1 MSTLNGNG
9 ASSADIAPKLDVRCE
24 LDRREVSPA
33 ASEVPRRGRTLRV
46 AVVVAGLLAVLGI
59 GWGAGLKTHDRMPTW
74 FQDTPGASVWFQET
88 AAVLQS
94 YLETQGKSIVVGI
107 AALASPSA
115 SPEPSSPGRIP
126 DEIATTEIIERT
138 VDALGI
144 KMDLLRVSS
153 ATVIS
158 ELGRGFE
165 QLNGSVERGQREM
178 LAKLDQLQDR
188 VERLERQ
195 LSTASTSGQAQPAEQ
210 PPAPR
215 NAPPPSQGSAPPAAT
230 GTPKPVTPPPQP
242 KRVENWA
249 VREVVDGMAILA
261 GPSGIIGVVNGD
273 IVPGVGRVESIS
285 RRGGRWQVGTSRGVI
300 TDR

>member
-24 LDRREVSPA
+24 FDRREASPT
-33 ASEVPRRGRTLRV
+33 ASEVPRRARTLRV

-59 GWGAGLKTHDRMPTW
+59 GWGAGVKTHDQMSTW
-74 FQDTPGASVWFQET
+74 IQETPGASVWFQET
-88 AAVLQS
+88 AGALQS
-94 YLETQGKSIVVGI
+94 YLETQGKSMVVGI

-115 SPEPSSPGRIP
+115 SPEPSSPERLP
-126 DEIATTEIIERT
+126 HEIATTEFIERS

-158 ELGRGFE
+158 EVGRGFE
-165 QLNGSVERGQREM
+165 QLNASVERGQREM

-230 GTPKPVTPPPQP
+230 GTPKPATPPPP

>member
-9 ASSADIAPKLDVRCE
+9 ASSANTPPKLEVRCE
-24 LDRREVSPA
+24 LDRQGSSPS
-33 ASEVPRRGRTLRV
+33 ASAVPRRARRLRV
-46 AVVVAGLLAVLGI
+46 AATVAGLLVVLGL
-59 GWGAGLKTHDRMPTW
+59 GWGAGLKTNDQVSTW
-74 FQDTPGASVWFQET
+74 FHET
-88 AAVLQS
+88 AGALQS
-94 YLETQGKSIVVGI
+94 HLETQGRRIVIGI

-115 SPEPSSPGRIP
+115 SPEPLGPGRLP
-126 DEIATTEIIERT
+126 DEVATAEFIERS

-144 KMDLLRVSS
+144 KLDLLRVSS

-158 ELGRGFE
+158 ELARGFE
-165 QLNGSVERGQREM
+165 HLNGSVERGQREL

-210 PPAPR
+210 PPAPK
-215 NAPPPSQGSAPPAAT
+215 NAPPPPQGAAPAAPTAAPKPAPPPAQT
-230 GTPKPVTPPPQP
+230 

-249 VREVVDGMAILA
+249 VRDVVDDMAILA
-261 GPSGIIGVVNGD
+261 GPPGIIGVFKGD

-285 RRGGRWQVGTSRGVI
+285 RRGGRWVVATTKGVI

>member
-9 ASSADIAPKLDVRCE
+9 AASADITPKLDVRCE
-24 LDRREVSPA
+24 LDRREASPT
-33 ASEVPRRGRTLRV
+33 ASGVPRRSRTLRG
-46 AVVVAGLLAVLGI
+46 AAIVAGLLAVLGI
-59 GWGAGLKTHDRMPTW
+59 GWGAGLKTRDQMSTW
-74 FQDTPGASVWFQET
+74 FQETPGASVWFQET
-88 AAVLQS
+88 AGALQS

-115 SPEPSSPGRIP
+115 SPEPSNPERLP
-126 DEIATTEIIERT
+126 HEIGTTELIERT

-158 ELGRGFE
+158 EVGRGFE

-188 VERLERQ
+188 VERLERR

-210 PPAPR
+210 PPAPQ

-230 GTPKPVTPPPQP
+230 GTPKPPPPQP

-261 GPSGIIGVVNGD
+261 GPGGIIGVVNGD

>member
-1 MSTLNGNG
+1 MSTLNENG
-9 ASSADIAPKLDVRCE
+9 ATSADVAPKLDVRCE
-24 LDRREVSPA
+24 LDRREAPPT
-33 ASEVPRRGRTLRV
+33 ASRVPRRARTLRV

-59 GWGAGLKTHDRMPTW
+59 GWGAGLKSRDQMSTW
-74 FQDTPGASVWFQET
+74 FQGSPGASVWFQET
-88 AAVLQS
+88 AGVLQS

-115 SPEPSSPGRIP
+115 SPDPSSPERLP
-126 DEIATTEIIERT
+126 DEIGTAERIERSA
-138 VDALGI
+138 DALAI

-158 ELGRGFE
+158 ELSRGFE
-165 QLNGSVERGQREM
+165 HLNGSVERGQREL

-188 VERLERQ
+188 VGRLEQQ
-195 LSTASTSGQAQPAEQ
+195 LSTASTRGQAQPAEQ
-210 PPAPR
+210 PPAPK
-215 NAPPPSQGSAPPAAT
+215 NGPPPSQGAAPPAAT
-230 GTPKPVTPPPQP
+230 GAPKPATPPPQP

>member
-1 MSTLNGNG
+1 MSTLNENG
-9 ASSADIAPKLDVRCE
+9 AASAAITPKLDVRCE
-24 LDRREVSPA
+24 LDRREASPTA
-33 ASEVPRRGRTLRV
+33 PEVPRRARTLRV
-46 AVVVAGLLAVLGI
+46 ALVVAGLLVALGL
-59 GWGAGLKTHDRMPTW
+59 GWGAGLKTHDQMST
-74 FQDTPGASVWFQET
+74 WFQET
-88 AAVLQS
+88 AGALQS
-94 YLETQGKSIVVGI
+94 HLETQGRRIVISI

-115 SPEPSSPGRIP
+115 SPEPLSPGRIP
-126 DEIATTEIIERT
+126 DEIGTAERIERSA
-138 VDALGI
+138 DALAI

-158 ELGRGFE
+158 ELSRGFE
-165 QLNGSVERGQREM
+165 HLNGSVERGQREL

-188 VERLERQ
+188 VGRLEQQ
-195 LSTASTSGQAQPAEQ
+195 LSTASTGGQAQPAEQ
-210 PPAPR
+210 PPAPK
-215 NAPPPSQGSAPPAAT
+215 NGPPPSQGAAPPAAT
-230 GTPKPVTPPPQP
+230 GAPKPATPPPQP